1 MAGMAPSHGS
11 AAGAVVF
18 GGMQMGKGGK
28 AGRYGELLNRWMP
41 LEGWEGGEEKA
52 EEYAVASNP
61 PPPSDH
67 HCGVSGGAAA
77 CVTAKGKGDS
87 KPLWMRLPE
96 LRLLEM

>member
-28 AGRYGELLNRWMP
+28 AGRRGELLNRWMP

-52 EEYAVASNP
+52 EGCAVASNP

-67 HCGVSGGAAA
+67 HCGVTGRAAA
-77 CVTAKGKGDS
+77 CVTAKGMGDS